1 MYPMLNLG
9 PLHFHTFGLAFGAAV
24 CVGWIAFERYFK
36 LHDLPVNM
44 PLLGM
49 CLVVAGFAGAKIDAS
64 LLSSLLLHH
73 NIAIFAAQVTDLS
86 GGYTYL
92 GCLIAGSIAG
102 FIYGKLNGISVV
114 RGFDSTFC
122 IGLGYSVGRI
132 GCFLSG
138 DGDYGIPSNLPWA
151 ISFPNGLVPT
161 TVRVHPTMLY
171 SSAWE
176 LLIFVV
182 LWRLSRPSSQPP
194 LRPGTLLAL
203 YLLASGGGRFLVEFL
218 SRNPRLAFGLT
229 EAQFVSAIMMA
240 GGLLIIRQVYY
251 RTVSGESIN
260 AGVVL
265 SLESR

>member
-1 MYPMLNLG
+1 
-9 PLHFHTFGLAFGAAV
+9 
-24 CVGWIAFERYFK
+24 
-36 LHDLPVNM
+36 
-44 PLLGM
+44 
-49 CLVVAGFAGAKIDAS
+49 
-64 LLSSLLLHH
+64 
-73 NIAIFAAQVTDLS
+73 
-86 GGYTYL
+86 
-92 GCLIAGSIAG
+92 
-102 FIYGKLNGISVV
+102 
-114 RGFDSTFC
+114 
-122 IGLGYSVGRI
+122 
-132 GCFLSG
+132 
-138 DGDYGIPSNLPWA
+138 
-151 ISFPNGLVPT
+151 
-161 TVRVHPTMLY
+161 MLY